1 MNISQRE
8 AGEALDA
15 IQAADQRVMQMR
27 SYRYMG
33 PFLILWG
40 VIWAIANAITDF
52 SGAAGGRRAW
62 SIATVVGIAA
72 TLWLVVRII
81 IERRKAGD
89 SPACRRRIGNRF
101 TMMGIAVWLYFPAMY
116 LVLGP
121 LTGRQTNAF
130 ISLFW
135 AFAYMVAGAWLG
147 MRLFLIGL
155 VTAVA
160 ITAGF
165 LFVHQHYPLWMAV
178 FGGGSL
184 ILGGL
189 WLRKI

>member
-8 AGEALDA
+8 ASEALDA
-15 IQAADQRVMQMR
+15 IQSADQRVLQMR
-27 SYRYMG
+27 SYRYAA

-52 SGAAGGRRAW
+52 KPAAADRAW
-62 SIATVVGIAA
+62 LIGTVVGAA
-72 TLWLVVRII
+72 VTVWLMVRII
-81 IERRKAGD
+81 LERRRAGD
-89 SPACRRRIGNRF
+89 SGACQRRTGNRF
-101 TMMGIAVWLYFPAMY
+101 VLMGITVWLYFPAMY

-121 LTGRQTNAF
+121 ITGRQSNAF

-135 AFAYMVAGAWLG
+135 AFAYMFAGAWLG

-160 ITAGF
+160 ITTGF
-165 LFVHQHYPLWMAV
+165 LFVQQHYPLWMAV